1 MPFLDFQVLFA
12 GKSLLI
18 ETLKVFERFDLI
30 GEEEAVGDG
39 GPLGPLGPLGGGGG
53 GGFVMSLFFS
63 FSTSMKL
70 LFPAEMALVTLHGLS
85 IE

>member
-39 GPLGPLGPLGGGGG
+39 GPLGGGGG